1 MLLAIPL
8 SLAVGA
14 FAMWL
19 LMRERTNGALHMAA
33 YYKAKHR
40 DAIGTPIYDELA
52 ANYDDF
58 QQWEDEA
65 SNR

>member
-19 LMRERTNGALHMAA
+19 LMRERTNAALHLAA
-33 YYKAKHR
+33 YYKAK
-40 DAIGTPIYDELA
+40 DQANTPHVEAATDEVWAEFLRE
-52 ANYDDF
+52 
-58 QQWEDEA
+58 QW
-65 SNR
+65 SQ

>member
-19 LMRERTNGALHMAA
+19 LMRERTNGALHLAA
-33 YYKAKHR
+33 Y
-40 DAIGTPIYDELA
+40 TPHVEAATDEVWAEFLRE
-52 ANYDDF
+52 
-58 QQWEDEA
+58 QW
-65 SNR
+65 SQ